1 MNKQQKH
8 YLGMAISAGVLLCV
22 MLALWVNSMKTFFG
36 IYIPEE
42 MVGDISGW
50 LWVGLIVLA
59 FKLHRQRKNPEPEK
73 VIRSIL
79 GFVSFA
85 LFVIG
90 LRFVAIE
97 FHIFPNMANN
107 GFTVTGGFMML
118 FSGLIAGYLLGTQ
131 EKK

>member
-1 MNKQQKH
+1 VNKQQKH